1 MSDQSAPVPPADARE
16 AMVLRYW
23 RRGDLT
29 PLRLANALA
38 RGTALPAETAA
49 PRDHGRSAAR

>member
-38 RGTALPAETAA
+38 REAA
-49 PRDHGRSAAR
+49 ASRRHGRSATR